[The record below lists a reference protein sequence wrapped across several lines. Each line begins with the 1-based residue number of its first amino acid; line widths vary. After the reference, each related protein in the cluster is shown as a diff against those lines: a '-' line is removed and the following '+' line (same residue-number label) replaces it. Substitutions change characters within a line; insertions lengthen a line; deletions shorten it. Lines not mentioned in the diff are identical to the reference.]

1 MRLLDYNKLI
11 THYVDNYSSKVFM
24 TRLTEKSRN
33 FYVMYIY
40 DVDKELENFSETF
53 LKYLPFYVRNNDYFV
68 ALDDVE
74 DIDELLVSRSKSLRR
89 NSRIIPQRKIDSD
102 GIYGELFLDFYLR
115 IVNNRNA
122 ILTFANKR
130 SFNSNYETTGPD
142 NIVYYIDSHSKINI
156 CICEAKFVV
165 GASGAK
171 SALVEDITGTP
182 EIPATPT
189 RSKIP
194 EKPGHITE
202 AYLNDYFQFIV
213 EKGVNVSEEDKKI
226 FKPFLSDLNKELD
239 NGNDFLS
246 VIIKHDICANFI
258 FFAIFD
264 STKKEPEK
272 LIQYYNE
279 IYDTCK
285 DYVEKLGLTNYKIE
299 IVFIPTTNNTMT
311 IKEAMEKAYE

>member
-1 MRLLDYNKLI
+1 
-11 THYVDNYSSKVFM
+11 
-24 TRLTEKSRN
+24 
-33 FYVMYIY
+33 MYIY
-40 DVDKELENFSETF
+40 DVDKELQNFSETF

-68 ALDDVE
+68 TLDDVE
-74 DIDELLVSRSKSLRR
+74 DIDEFLASRSKNLRR
-89 NSRIIPQRKIDSD
+89 NSRIIPQRKIESD

-142 NIVYYIDSHSKINI
+142 NVVYYIDSNSKINI
-156 CICEAKFVV
+156 CICEAKFVA

-171 SALVEDITGTP
+171 KALIEDITGTP

-189 RSKIP
+189 RDKIA
-194 EKPGHITE
+194 EKPGHITDV
-202 AYLNDYFQFIV
+202 YLNDYFQFIV
-213 EKGVNVSEEDKKI
+213 EKGVNISEKDKKI

-239 NGNDFLS
+239 NGNNFLS
-246 VIIKHDICANFI
+246 VIIKHKICVNFI

-264 STKKEPEK
+264 STSKTPEN
-272 LIQYYNE
+272 LVQNYDE

-285 DYVEKLGLTNYKIE
+285 NYVVKLGLTNYKVE
-299 IVFIPTTNNTMT
+299 IVFIPTSNKTMI

>member
-142 NIVYYIDSHSKINI
+142 NIVNYINSPSKINI
-156 CICEAKFVV
+156 
-165 GASGAK
+165 
-171 SALVEDITGTP
+171 
-182 EIPATPT
+182 
-189 RSKIP
+189 
-194 EKPGHITE
+194 
-202 AYLNDYFQFIV
+202 
-213 EKGVNVSEEDKKI
+213 
-226 FKPFLSDLNKELD
+226 
-239 NGNDFLS
+239 
-246 VIIKHDICANFI
+246 
-258 FFAIFD
+258 
-264 STKKEPEK
+264 
-272 LIQYYNE
+272 
-279 IYDTCK
+279 
-285 DYVEKLGLTNYKIE
+285 
-299 IVFIPTTNNTMT
+299 
-311 IKEAMEKAYE
+311 